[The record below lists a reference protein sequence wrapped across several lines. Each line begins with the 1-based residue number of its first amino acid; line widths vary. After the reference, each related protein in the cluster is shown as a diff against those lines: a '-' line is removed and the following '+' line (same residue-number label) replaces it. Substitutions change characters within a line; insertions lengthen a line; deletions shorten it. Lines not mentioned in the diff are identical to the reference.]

1 MENKDSKSKR
11 PEISNKGARTYINYA
26 TKAAAHPVRST
37 IIKALQQ
44 SEKETVE
51 LESLT
56 SESRYNLYYHLNALE
71 KAGLIE
77 SKMRDNKTKIYRLRS
92 VTHPEVAVILLN
104 CDEIRRKPQDFDA
117 LIDAL
122 SALEG
127 QEIPYRDKIV
137 KAEIC
142 LYYSWTDED

>member
-37 IIKALQQ
+37 ILKALQQ
-44 SEKETVE
+44 SEKEIVE

-77 SKMRDNKTKIYRLRS
+77 WKMRDNKTKIYQLKS
-92 VTHPEVAVILLN
+92 VEHPEVAVILLN